1 MILTD
6 RRPMRAPR
14 SLPFVVMGW
23 RPGDVLVRRE
33 VLGLWPVP
41 TPDEPAAWWGE
52 PWMAMPVR
60 VIEDSA
66 ERLVTYVAPG
76 APFGFRDGAWPTPD
90 GRHPWHERP
99 AWGGHECLMVQRP
112 GDDHAVWHFWTGA
125 DRAFRCW
132 YINLQTAFVPTPIG
146 FDTMDL
152 ELDLVVFP
160 TGDYVV
166 KDLDVLP
173 ERVAEGRLT
182 QAVVDHVIALGE
194 RLTAELDAG
203 RWWWDTAWAGW
214 TPDPGDRVPELRSD
228 WSSPAPMRRRP

>member
-1 MILTD
+1 VT
-6 RRPMRAPR
+6 
-14 SLPFVVMGW
+14 GW
-23 RPGDVLVRRE
+23 RPGDVVVRRE

-52 PWMAMPVR
+52 PWMAVPVR
-60 VIEDSA
+60 VIEVSA
-66 ERLVTYVAPG
+66 DRFVTYVASG
-76 APFGFRDGAWPTPD
+76 APFGFRDGPWPTPD
-90 GRHPWHERP
+90 GRHPWHER
-99 AWGGHECLMVQRP
+99 AVWGGHECLMIQRP
-112 GDDHAVWHFWTGA
+112 GDDHAVWHFWTGE
-125 DRAFRCW
+125 DRTFSCW
-132 YINLQTAFVPTPIG
+132 YINLQTAFVPTSIG

-182 QAVVDHVIALGE
+182 QTVVDHAMALGE

-203 RWWWDTAWAGW
+203 RWWWDTAWAEW
-214 TPDPGDRVPELRSD
+214 RPDPSEAVPALRPD
-228 WSSPAPMRRRP
+228 WNDPAPMSRRP

>member
-1 MILTD
+1 
-6 RRPMRAPR
+6 
-14 SLPFVVMGW
+14 VVTGW
-23 RPGDVLVRRE
+23 QPGDVVVRRE

-52 PWMAMPVR
+52 PWMALPVR

-66 ERLVTYVAPG
+66 DRLVTYVASG
-76 APFGFRDGAWPTPD
+76 APFGFRDGPWPTPD
-90 GRHPWHERP
+90 RRHPWHDRA
-99 AWGGHECLMVQRP
+99 AWVGHECLMIQRP
-112 GDDHAVWHFWTGA
+112 GDDHAVWHFWTGE
-125 DRAFRCW
+125 DRTFSCW

-160 TGDYVV
+160 TGDYLV

-182 QAVVDHVIALGE
+182 QTVVDHALALGD

-203 RWWWDTAWAGW
+203 RWWWDTAWAEW
-214 TPDPGDRVPELRSD
+214 RPDPSEGVPALRPD
-228 WSSPAPMRRRP
+228 WNRPTPMSRRP

>member
-1 MILTD
+1 M
-6 RRPMRAPR
+6 
-14 SLPFVVMGW
+14 V
-23 RPGDVLVRRE
+23 VRRE

-41 TPDEPAAWWGE
+41 TPDEPAVWWGE
-52 PWMAMPVR
+52 PWMAVPVR

-66 ERLVTYVAPG
+66 DRLVTYVASG
-76 APFGFRDGAWPTPD
+76 APFGFRDGPWPTPD
-90 GRHPWHERP
+90 GRHPWHERA
-99 AWGGHECLMVQRP
+99 AWGGHECLMIQRP
-112 GDDHAVWHFWTGA
+112 GDDHAVWHFWTGE
-125 DRAFRCW
+125 DRTFSCW

-182 QAVVDHVIALGE
+182 QTVVDHAMALGE

-203 RWWWDTAWAGW
+203 RWWWDTAWAEW
-214 TPDPGDRVPELRSD
+214 RPDPSEAVPALRPD
-228 WSSPAPMRRRP
+228 WNDPEPMSRRP

>member
-1 MILTD
+1 
-6 RRPMRAPR
+6 
-14 SLPFVVMGW
+14 VV
-23 RPGDVLVRRE
+23 VRRE

-41 TPDEPAAWWGE
+41 TPDEPAVWWGE
-52 PWMAMPVR
+52 PWMAVPVR

-66 ERLVTYVAPG
+66 DRLVTYVASG
-76 APFGFRDGAWPTPD
+76 APFGFRDGPWPTPD
-90 GRHPWHERP
+90 GRHPWHERA
-99 AWGGHECLMVQRP
+99 AWGGHECLMIQRP
-112 GDDHAVWHFWTGA
+112 GDDHAVWHFWTGEN
-125 DRAFRCW
+125 RTFSCW

-182 QAVVDHVIALGE
+182 QTVVDHAMALGE

-203 RWWWDTAWAGW
+203 RWWWDTAWAEW
-214 TPDPGDRVPELRSD
+214 RPDPSEAVPALRPD
-228 WSSPAPMRRRP
+228 WNDPEPMSRRP

>member
-1 MILTD
+1 VILTD

>member
-1 MILTD
+1 
-6 RRPMRAPR
+6 
-14 SLPFVVMGW
+14 MGW

-41 TPDEPAAWWGE
+41 TPDEPAPWWGE
-52 PWMAMPVR
+52 PWMAVPVR
-60 VIEDSA
+60 VVEDSA
-66 ERLVTYVAPG
+66 DRLVTYVASG
-76 APFGFRDGAWPTPD
+76 APFGFRDGPWPTPD
-90 GRHPWHERP
+90 GRHPWHERA
-99 AWGGHECLMVQRP
+99 AWAGHECLMVQRP
-112 GDDHAVWHFWTGA
+112 NDDHAVWHFWAGE

-146 FDTMDL
+146 IDTMDL

-160 TGDYVV
+160 SGDYLV

-173 ERVAEGRLT
+173 TRVAEGRMT
-182 QAVVDHVIALGE
+182 QAVVDHVIELGE

-214 TPDPGDRVPELRSD
+214 TPDPAERVPELPPD
-228 WSSPAPMRRRP
+228 WSRPLPMSRRR

>member
-1 MILTD
+1 
-6 RRPMRAPR
+6 MRAPR

-160 TGDYVV
+160 TGDFVV